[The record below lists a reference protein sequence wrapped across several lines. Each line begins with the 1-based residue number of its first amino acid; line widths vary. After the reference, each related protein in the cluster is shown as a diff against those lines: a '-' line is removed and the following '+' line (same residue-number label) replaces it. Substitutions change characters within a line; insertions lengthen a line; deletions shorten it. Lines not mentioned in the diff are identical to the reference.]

1 MSAADSICEDQV
13 CYGDSFILI
22 DVATG
27 KSVNNGVSNRS
38 GYLGLCDPNKS
49 GEISIVMRRRDKHGR
64 DGDPICYGDTNVVL
78 EVIESKDEKRFI
90 GEISNF
96 KKMIK
101 KSYSEV
107 NTCINF
113 TLTAADYYWARL
125 IVSSRNFGI
134 LVNGK
139 KVNALVPYADMLN
152 HDFNPNTRWSFNN
165 TSNCFEMISTSD
177 IKKDDILTDTYG
189 KSKSAETFLLY
200 YGFYPESNRRNVEKI
215 DNYTSTLDEDTTR
228 FHQTF
233 NKQEKLAL
241 GYLIDQKRRD
251 VLGNRYV
258 LQPGN

>member
-96 KKMIK
+96 KK
-101 KSYSEV
+101 
-107 NTCINF
+107 
-113 TLTAADYYWARL
+113 
-125 IVSSRNFGI
+125 
-134 LVNGK
+134 
-139 KVNALVPYADMLN
+139 
-152 HDFNPNTRWSFNN
+152 NN
-165 TSNCFEMISTSD
+165 S
-177 IKKDDILTDTYG
+177 KTDG
-189 KSKSAETFLLY
+189 
-200 YGFYPESNRRNVEKI
+200 
-215 DNYTSTLDEDTTR
+215 
-228 FHQTF
+228 
-233 NKQEKLAL
+233 
-241 GYLIDQKRRD
+241 GYLISGYSQSSKSSKKILFRVDGESIWSGVDLTKTYTIRGVNCVNSPKRRKLNGE
-251 VLGNRYV
+251 LGSKSIFSQRDFY
-258 LQPGN
+258 